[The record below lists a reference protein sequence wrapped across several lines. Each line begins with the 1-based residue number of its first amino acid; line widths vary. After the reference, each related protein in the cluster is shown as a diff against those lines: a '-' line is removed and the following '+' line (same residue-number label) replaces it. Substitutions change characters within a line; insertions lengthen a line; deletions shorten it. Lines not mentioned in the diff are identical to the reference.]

1 MIFWKSCDKVRKY
14 HSFKSYDEYTYITER
29 NFKYSGVDQ
38 ELSQYLRPWQPE
50 SSVLHLVQSNKR
62 INDHD
67 SDCIPL
73 SIPRVGRPSQVA
85 SLHPKSHHKI
95 TQYYGRCEVR
105 LFILL
110 LQVHVAFYQ
119 FLQRFE
125 RTEPRSLDLIQS
137 FAIKCNYYGLPGI

>member
-1 MIFWKSCDKVRKY
+1 MSLNSFRAEHVPTLAPCHLNKSTCTPLYIAFHYIIAIKTKKFMIFWKSCDKVRKY

-85 SLHPKSHHKI
+85 SLHPKSLHQI
-95 TQYYGRCEVR
+95 T
-105 LFILL
+105 
-110 LQVHVAFYQ
+110 
-119 FLQRFE
+119 
-125 RTEPRSLDLIQS
+125 
-137 FAIKCNYYGLPGI
+137 

>member
-1 MIFWKSCDKVRKY
+1 MSLNSSRSTCTYTCPMPLEQINMHALYIAFHYIIAIKTKNFMIFWKSCDKVRKY
-14 HSFKSYDEYTYITER
+14 QSFKSHDEYTYITER

-38 ELSQYLRPWQPE
+38 ELSQYSRPWQPE

-85 SLHPKSHHKI
+85 SLHPKSLHQI
-95 TQYYGRCEVR
+95 T
-105 LFILL
+105 
-110 LQVHVAFYQ
+110 
-119 FLQRFE
+119 
-125 RTEPRSLDLIQS
+125 
-137 FAIKCNYYGLPGI
+137 

>member
-67 SDCIPL
+67 SDCILL

-85 SLHPKSHHKI
+85 SLHPKSLHKI
-95 TQYYGRCEVR
+95 T
-105 LFILL
+105 
-110 LQVHVAFYQ
+110 
-119 FLQRFE
+119 
-125 RTEPRSLDLIQS
+125 
-137 FAIKCNYYGLPGI
+137 